1 MKCIFCFLV
10 LLTSCSSVVKTKGTV
25 KGEYSL
31 SISSLKEVYT
41 DENCIIKGTVFDKAT
56 EEPLDYVYV
65 ELIRNKGEKESQQI
79 LTAEDGFFKFIT
91 VEGKYIVKA
100 SFEDDKV
107 ITRKINCKR
116 NTETDITFLLG
127 YYYIY

>member
-1 MKCIFCFLV
+1 MKYIFCFLI
-10 LLTSCSSVVKTKGTV
+10 LLTSCSSLKGTV

-31 SISSLKEVYT
+31 KTGPLKEVYT
-41 DENCIIKGTVFDKAT
+41 DDNCIIKGNVFDKAT
-56 EEPLDYVYV
+56 NEPLYYVSV

-79 LTAEDGFFKFIT
+79 LTAEDGFFKFTT

-100 SFEDDKV
+100 SSNDNKIV
-107 ITRKINCKR
+107 TRKIYCKR